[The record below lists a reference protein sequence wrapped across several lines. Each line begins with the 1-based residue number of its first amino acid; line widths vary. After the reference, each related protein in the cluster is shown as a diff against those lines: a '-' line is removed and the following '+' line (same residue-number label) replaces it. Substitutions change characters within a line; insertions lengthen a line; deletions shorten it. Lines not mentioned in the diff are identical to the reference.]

1 MAQRKA
7 TCVKFAKTCLAAAV
21 ALGAAIPAWAGP
33 SAATA
38 KSSPNAKYAQKAK
51 RTRPKAKADASGAK
65 LDAKSAEI
73 MRRMKAMRLPK
84 VSFEPPATLID
95 AVDFFRKASA
105 EHDSPELPEKDRG
118 FSFIMN
124 LADPA
129 AGLPALPKIAADDI
143 TFYDALKLVCG
154 KIHYKFTVENGV
166 VRLYPDDA
174 AKAKGAKQK

>member
-84 VSFEPPATLID
+84 VSFAPPATLID
-95 AVDFFRKASA
+95 VVDFFRTASA
-105 EHDSPELPEKDRG
+105 EHDSPEIPEKDRG
-118 FSFIMN
+118 FS
-124 LADPA
+124 LVLRLKDPA
-129 AGLPALPKIAADDI
+129 AGAPAIPRIAVNDI
-143 TFYDALKLVCG
+143 TFYDALKLVCD
-154 KIHYKFTVENGV
+154 ITHYKFVVTNGIV
-166 VRLYPDDA
+166 MIQPDGA
-174 AKAKGAKQK
+174 AKNGK

>member
-1 MAQRKA
+1 MTRKAHCLGVATACLAVAIAAVANQALARQPAPRAESSSNTQSARKA
-7 TCVKFAKTCLAAAV
+7 T
-21 ALGAAIPAWAGP
+21 
-33 SAATA
+33 SA
-38 KSSPNAKYAQKAK
+38 Q
-51 RTRPKAKADASGAK
+51 PKARTDAGEQT